1 MDEAELRERLEA
13 EAVRLPV
20 GDPPIDRFVEV
31 GRHRRWRSRLRL
43 SAAGVVVVLAA
54 SGLIWSISSLTG
66 MGRGRVAS
74 SHEGQVTRFDVPGRP
89 IRRVAVGGGAAWFIV
104 QEDGGGRLIL
114 VRIDAQTGEIRTVKN
129 VGIPQYVAAGFGSVW
144 VSSATACVPKPPP
157 EAPDTPCSNTVLF
170 ELDPSTGETLARVPT
185 GGEQI
190 VSMAAGEG
198 AVWIMLQPGGRD
210 NLVRVDPRALRV
222 VARIP
227 LSGCCGTDIAAG
239 EGAVWVLN
247 DRGVTRVDPDTNR
260 VVGFVRIKNAD
271 SLAAGAGFMWVNT
284 GHVYRPADVV
294 LVDPKTNT
302 TVRSI
307 VGPGFGY
314 PMVFDGKVWIA
325 TLRKDRTI
333 ALEYAAPSA
342 SAFSRFPVALR
353 EGSTKSVLIGSF
365 GNTAILGIGEGAIW
379 TGTDNS
385 WQIIR
390 IDLEASPR

>member
-1 MDEAELRERLEA
+1 MDEARLRERLKA
-13 EAVRLPV
+13 EATRLRV
-20 GDPPIDRFVEV
+20 GEPPIDRFVEV
-31 GRHRRWRSRLRL
+31 GRRRRWRSRVRL
-43 SAAGVVVVLAA
+43 TAAGVVVVLAA
-54 SGLIWSISSLTG
+54 TGLIWSISSLSG
-66 MGRGRVAS
+66 VGRGRVAS
-74 SHEGQVTRFDVPGRP
+74 SHEGQITRFDVPGRP

-114 VRIDAQTGEIRTVKN
+114 VRIDAHTGEIRTVKN

-144 VSSATACVPKPPP
+144 VSSATACVPNPPP
-157 EAPDTPCSNTVLF
+157 EAADTPCSNTALF
-170 ELDPSTGETLARVPT
+170 KLDPNTGETLAQVPT

-190 VSMAAGEG
+190 VSMTVGEG

-210 NLVRVDPRALRV
+210 NLVRVDPGALRV
-222 VARIP
+222 VATIA
-227 LSGCCGTDIAAG
+227 LSGCCGIDIAAG

-247 DRGVTRVDPDTNR
+247 DQGVMRVDPDTNR

-271 SLAAGAGFMWVNT
+271 SLAAGAGVMWVNM
-284 GHVYRPADVV
+284 GHVYSSADVV
-294 LVDPKTNT
+294 LVDPKTNK

-307 VGPGFGY
+307 LGPGFGY
-314 PMVFDGKVWIA
+314 PTVFDGKVWIA

-333 ALEYAAPSA
+333 ALEYAAPNA
-342 SAFSRFPVALR
+342 TVFSRFPVAPR
-353 EGSTKSVLIGSF
+353 EGSTKSILLGPA

-385 WQIIR
+385 WQVIR